1 MPSARCGSS
10 AAGTGPTAM
19 PCMGW
24 HQSKGK
30 QEPWGPRQWQPLNA
44 SLALRLTLA
53 QDFLVPGSC

>member
-1 MPSARCGSS
+1 
-10 AAGTGPTAM
+10 M